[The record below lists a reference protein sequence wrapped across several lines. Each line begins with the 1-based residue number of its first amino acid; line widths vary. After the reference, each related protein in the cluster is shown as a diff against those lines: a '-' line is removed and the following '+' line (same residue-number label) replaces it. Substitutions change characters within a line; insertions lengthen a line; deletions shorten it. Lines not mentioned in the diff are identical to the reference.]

1 MQRYLRECTAL
12 ADKHYLAIFLC
23 LQPRTR
29 SRADCHQLDQHWFH
43 ARITLTPIQSIFFPS
58 ADCNTLHIPSPDR
71 GHLHPHHWVR
81 SGLPL
86 ATTGFFFLQPGSF
99 LFLLFIW
106 QVLVFLVWL
115 KRDLSLLCGA
125 FGQSQPI

>member
-12 ADKHYLAIFLC
+12 ADKHYLAIATADQISSRLPPARPALVPCPHHPHSNTVHFLSQRR
-23 LQPRTR
+23 LQHPP
-29 SRADCHQLDQHWFH
+29 H
-43 ARITLTPIQSIFFPS
+43 PQS
-58 ADCNTLHIPSPDR
+58 R

-81 SGLPL
+81 SSLPL